1 MLISTGSPQILLRI
15 ATNHV
20 VTIFES
26 EINGGPQNLLIN
38 FGSDSGSTSKRDPDK
53 DLMEVLNTI
62 RNSCVRSLP
71 NRIRDRKFKD
81 LISISVQGLAITS
94 EDRFYYAVTFTV
106 NDEMVSRAGL
116 DVAESVEALRA
127 TIRTYIRDAAEI
139 LSILKSVENKNFGAF
154 SIENALEVS
163 GVKKFFSA
171 ESIAIAKQTRK
182 FLGLD
187 FEDNSFEI
195 AIPITPE
202 EIDQT
207 KTTKDVEFEVASIE
221 LTKQKSVDQKVQAR
235 DLKVDMLLRNC
246 RAKSA
251 SSLKATSGDDG
262 CKKDIEVKGAP
273 SEILILSVLSRLKI
287 DAEVKLN
294 IEAIRNRGNVD
305 KKYTI
310 ASMPRISNLGLN
322 EISKFKEAVSKLD
335 ISTGESAITGFYKIF
350 GFEAL

>member
-1 MLISTGSPQILLRI
+1 MTSTVSPQILLRI

-38 FGSDSGSTSKRDPDK
+38 FGSDGGSTSKRDPDR

-62 RNSCVRSLP
+62 RNSCVRSLS

-106 NDEMVSRAGL
+106 NEEMVSRAGL
-116 DVAESVEALRA
+116 EAAESVEELRA
-127 TIRTYIRDAAEI
+127 TMRTYIRDAAEA
-139 LSILKSVENKNFGAF
+139 LRILKSVENKNFGSF
-154 SIENALEVS
+154 SIENALKES

-171 ESIAIAKQTRK
+171 ESIGIARK
-182 FLGLD
+182 IRENLGLD
-187 FEDNSFEI
+187 FEDNSLEM
-195 AIPITPE
+195 AIPVTPA

-207 KTTKDVEFEVASIE
+207 KATKDVEFEVASIE

-235 DLKVDMLLRNC
+235 DLEVDMLLRNC
-246 RAKSA
+246 RPKSG
-251 SSLKATSGDDG
+251 SSLKATSGDDD

-273 SEILILSVLSRLKI
+273 SEILILSLLSRLKI
-287 DAEVKLN
+287 DTEVKLN
-294 IEAIRNRGNVD
+294 IDAIRNRGNVD

-310 ASMPRISNLGLN
+310 VSMPRISNLGLN

-335 ISTGESAITGFYKIF
+335 TSSAESAITGLYKIF
-350 GFEAL
+350 GFDAL